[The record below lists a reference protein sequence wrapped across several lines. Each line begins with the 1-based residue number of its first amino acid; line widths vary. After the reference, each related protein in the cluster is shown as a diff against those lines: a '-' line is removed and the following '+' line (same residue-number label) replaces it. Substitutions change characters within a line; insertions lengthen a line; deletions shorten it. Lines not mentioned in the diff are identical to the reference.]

1 MENNELTADERSSAL
16 DEKSSVTPPSESDS
30 TNGHDASQERTDG
43 STDIADSAPSV
54 AIPASVGGMSLKKRT
69 PGQQP
74 AQSSPSGAAPRP
86 AAGGFTP
93 RTVGAFGA
101 RPSGPSPNAQ
111 KRMERFSRVMP
122 SRDPGVR
129 MNENIRSPEIRV
141 IDDNGQV
148 GVMAPREALEIA
160 RSRGLDLIEI
170 VPNAQPPVCKIIDF
184 GKWKYEQQKRDKQAK
199 KSSHQQLLKEI
210 RFHPNTDTHDF
221 DFKLRHARN
230 FLGEGHKV
238 KAYMQFKGREV
249 AYKQFGEQLLN
260 EFKAKLEDIAK
271 VDQDINMMGRM
282 MSIVLSPSSKKKGAA
297 APASAPAAE
306 EKKGPTKL
314 TLKMKGPTD
323 DKPEDLGPDFTES
336 VDSSDSES

>member
-1 MENNELTADERSSAL
+1 
-16 DEKSSVTPPSESDS
+16 
-30 TNGHDASQERTDG
+30 
-43 STDIADSAPSV
+43 
-54 AIPASVGGMSLKKRT
+54 MSLKKRA
-69 PGQQP
+69 PGQAAPAGQP
-74 AQSSPSGAAPRP
+74 GTAAPRS
-86 AAGGFTP
+86 AGGFTP
-93 RTVGAFGA
+93 RTGGTFGA

-111 KRMERFSRVMP
+111 KRMERFSRTMP

-129 MNENIRSPEIRV
+129 MNENIRVPEIRV

-148 GVMAPREALEIA
+148 GVMSPREALEIA

-210 RFHPNTDTHDF
+210 RFHPHTDTHDF
-221 DFKLRHARN
+221 EFKLRHARA

-238 KAYMQFKGREV
+238 KAYVQFKGREV

-260 EFKAKLEDIAK
+260 DFKAKLEDIAK

-282 MSIVLSPSSKKKGAA
+282 MSIVLSPSSKKKGGAA
-297 APASAPAAE
+297 GEQAPEAP
-306 EKKGPTKL
+306 KPTGKL
-314 TLKMKGPTD
+314 TLKMKGTPAAE
-323 DKPEDLGPDFTES
+323 PEDLGPDFTES
-336 VDSSDSES
+336 VDTSDSE